1 MLNLVHNE
9 DMELVDEEG
18 YINLEFRHKAF
29 DDNGGS
35 LGEGIVSF
43 NLDKVAEEMKTA
55 KGLKVRV
62 KTIYDNI
69 QFIKM
74 DFKESKS
81 SSQIPTAQQL
91 NISAYTAKTNY

>member
-1 MLNLVHNE
+1 
-9 DMELVDEEG
+9 
-18 YINLEFRHKAF
+18 
-29 DDNGGS
+29 
-35 LGEGIVSF
+35 
-43 NLDKVAEEMKTA
+43 MKTA